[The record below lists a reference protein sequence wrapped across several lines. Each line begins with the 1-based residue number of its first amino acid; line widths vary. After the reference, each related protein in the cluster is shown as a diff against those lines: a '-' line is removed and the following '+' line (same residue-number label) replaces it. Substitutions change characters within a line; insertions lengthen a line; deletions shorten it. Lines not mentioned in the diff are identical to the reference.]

1 MESNSKTSST
11 KTAEFPMRVLLK
23 EISETYNKETL
34 FKSKE
39 EDTTSLIRLSLVLT
53 KCALISFQM
62 ESKKRKVLKVKLMLK
77 KCLRVPKIKQL
88 RIRKLRTSKVVLLE
102 LMEKLNYLRKNLTS
116 LLLNKR
122 NLT

>member
-62 ESKKRKVLKVKLMLK
+62 ESKKHKVLKVKLMLK
-77 KCLRVPKIKQL
+77 KCLRAPKIKQL

-116 LLLNKR
+116 LLPNKR

>member
-39 EDTTSLIRLSLVLT
+39 EDTTSLISLSLVLR

-62 ESKKRKVLKVKLMLK
+62 ESKKHKVLKVKLTLK
-77 KCLRVPKIKQL
+77 KCLRAPKIKQL

-116 LLLNKR
+116 LLPNKR